1 MTHMQLTTDLIPPLA
16 PLPPTS
22 HQVQMIIIENHQEKM
37 IMIGMTKSQ
46 KKTTITIATTTN
58 HQYEPQEMI
67 MIMIMIMIGMT
78 NSQKKTMV
86 TEATTEG

>member
-1 MTHMQLTTDLIPPLA
+1 MTHMHLTTDLIPPLA

-22 HQVQMIIIENHQEKM
+22 HQVQILIIENHQEKM

-67 MIMIMIMIGMT
+67 MIMIMIGIMT
-78 NSQKKTMV
+78 NSTKKTMV
-86 TEATTEG
+86 TEPTTEG